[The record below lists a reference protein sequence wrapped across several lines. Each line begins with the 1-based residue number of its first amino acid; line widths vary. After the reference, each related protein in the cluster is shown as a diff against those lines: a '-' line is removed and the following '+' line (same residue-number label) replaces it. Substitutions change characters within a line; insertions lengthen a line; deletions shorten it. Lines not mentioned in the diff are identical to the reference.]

1 MKIIK
6 NSENYPP
13 LPNEL
18 EIELSLIESGMIIS
32 EINDNVVFII
42 KDSVEMTSSLT
53 GIKSLNLNFTY
64 IDRPEFPS
72 VNTELKLK
80 TAKNLSIKYDYFFN
94 YESEYEMNLLTLIL
108 NQREISLFLFSDI
121 LIKKIALDL
130 EEDEILK
137 LSGILDEFKS

>member
-18 EIELSLIESGMIIS
+18 EIELSLIDSGMIIS
-32 EINDNVVFII
+32 EINGNVVFII

-53 GIKSLNLNFTY
+53 GIKSLSLNFTY

-80 TAKNLSIKYDYFFN
+80 TAKNLSVKYDYFFN
-94 YESEYEMNLLTLIL
+94 YESEYEMKLLTLIL

-121 LIKKIALDL
+121 LIKQIALEL
-130 EEDEILK
+130 ERDEILK